1 MEDAMNDII
10 GPNKAIS
17 AGAFGAFTIVVVWT
31 ARAAFQ
37 IEVPPEVASAMTV
50 LISTAATW
58 FTPAGT
64 RQVSFGQNQLS

>member
-1 MEDAMNDII
+1 VNDTI

-37 IEVPPEVASAMTV
+37 VEVPPEVASAVTV

-58 FTPAGT
+58 FTPGGS
-64 RQVSFGQNQLS
+64 RQASFGESQSV

>member
-1 MEDAMNDII
+1 MHDII
-10 GPNKAIS
+10 GPNKALS

-37 IEVPPEVASAMTV
+37 IEVPPEVASAITV

-58 FTPAGT
+58 FTPAGS
-64 RQVSFGQNQLS
+64 RQVAFSESPTS